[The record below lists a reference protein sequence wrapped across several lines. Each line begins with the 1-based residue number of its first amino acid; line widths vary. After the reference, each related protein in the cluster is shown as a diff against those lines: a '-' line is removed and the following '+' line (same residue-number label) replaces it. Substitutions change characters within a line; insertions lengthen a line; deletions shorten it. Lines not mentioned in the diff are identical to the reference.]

1 MAQYAY
7 AWALDEG
14 KGIRKNEREA
24 ERLYAAVVE
33 GLKSLADKGDLDAMT
48 ALGEM
53 YENGDGVAKN
63 RTLAAEW
70 YTKAAEKGHAYA
82 MYCLADCYKDGDG
95 VIRSI
100 QQARIWYQKAA
111 EAGYRKALRE
121 LRELDED
128 DD

>member
-1 MAQYAY
+1 
-7 AWALDEG
+7 
-14 KGIRKNEREA
+14 
-24 ERLYAAVVE
+24 
-33 GLKSLADKGDLDAMT
+33 
-48 ALGEM
+48 
-53 YENGDGVAKN
+53 
-63 RTLAAEW
+63 
-70 YTKAAEKGHAYA
+70 